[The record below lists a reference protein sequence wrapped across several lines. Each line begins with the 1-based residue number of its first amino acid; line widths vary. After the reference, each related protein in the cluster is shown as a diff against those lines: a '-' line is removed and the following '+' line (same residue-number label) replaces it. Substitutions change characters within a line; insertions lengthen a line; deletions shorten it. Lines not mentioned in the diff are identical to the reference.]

1 MSTQNSKSI
10 LARALAQE
18 NITVEHRPNA
28 TTAMF
33 DVANRVLV
41 LPVWINMSDE
51 LHDMFVGHE
60 VGHALFTPYRR
71 KDQDSRGPW
80 YKDAEEIGGTMNAP
94 YVQALLNVVEDSR
107 IERMMKEKFPGLRR
121 DFVAG
126 YKELN
131 EKDFFGING
140 KNLAT
145 LDFGDRLNLH
155 TKLGVSANVPFS
167 DSERELVDLVERID
181 SFDDVIDAT
190 RKIYEFINGQYEDMP
205 DEPSSGVGENQNNS
219 DGNGEG
225 MSNPSPSNEQNQNN
239 DPADSMTSSNTN
251 DIRSETQQS
260 SSNPARNKMQMVTQ
274 ENFDKSTNDLVDTS
288 CRNVQYYTLP
298 DPNLD
303 RIILPYKKFLAE
315 MNEHENACTRNG
327 KRHEHFNVFERSY
340 SEILQKTKPLVS
352 TLVKQ
357 FEMRKAA
364 DVSKRTSVSRSGKIN
379 LDNLHK
385 YKVTDD
391 IFLRCA
397 NIAEGKNHGLV
408 MFVDWSASM
417 SIITEDV
424 VCQIIMLTNFC
435 RRVGIPF
442 DVYFFTSH
450 TNILNKHLGISPEY
464 ATYEDFKQWTG
475 GKLIQNSVDRYDNN
489 AHDRTENSMHPAS
502 FALVNVLSS
511 SMSSREFASAQKHFY
526 NLSRLLQS
534 APYAPRH
541 YDQGNTPLDETIL
554 AAMKIVPQFREK
566 HKVQIVNTVF
576 LTDGDSSG
584 HLFSAGYRS
593 KSYVTTPWSK
603 KVYDTTSY
611 QSHLSPTDAMLDIF
625 KDITGTNAIGF
636 FITCRPTRYFYND
649 ADRKKFK
656 EDGFFDVPVN
666 QDVTDY
672 DYMQGK
678 RVSRKAKT
686 HGYSR
691 LFVIQSRNDIV
702 DIDNDLD
709 RIANGASFA
718 RIRNT
723 FIKSVNKHNASR
735 AFLNRFADVIAVA

>member
-251 DIRSETQQS
+251 DIRSKTQQS
-260 SSNPARNKMQMVTQ
+260 SSNPARNKMHGHAGELRQVHQ
-274 ENFDKSTNDLVDTS
+274 RS
-288 CRNVQYYTLP
+288 CRY
-298 DPNLD
+298 
-303 RIILPYKKFLAE
+303 
-315 MNEHENACTRNG
+315 
-327 KRHEHFNVFERSY
+327 
-340 SEILQKTKPLVS
+340 
-352 TLVKQ
+352 
-357 FEMRKAA
+357 
-364 DVSKRTSVSRSGKIN
+364 
-379 LDNLHK
+379 
-385 YKVTDD
+385 
-391 IFLRCA
+391 
-397 NIAEGKNHGLV
+397 
-408 MFVDWSASM
+408 FV
-417 SIITEDV
+417 
-424 VCQIIMLTNFC
+424 
-435 RRVGIPF
+435 
-442 DVYFFTSH
+442 
-450 TNILNKHLGISPEY
+450 
-464 ATYEDFKQWTG
+464 
-475 GKLIQNSVDRYDNN
+475 
-489 AHDRTENSMHPAS
+489 
-502 FALVNVLSS
+502 
-511 SMSSREFASAQKHFY
+511 
-526 NLSRLLQS
+526 
-534 APYAPRH
+534 
-541 YDQGNTPLDETIL
+541 
-554 AAMKIVPQFREK
+554 
-566 HKVQIVNTVF
+566 
-576 LTDGDSSG
+576 
-584 HLFSAGYRS
+584 
-593 KSYVTTPWSK
+593 
-603 KVYDTTSY
+603 
-611 QSHLSPTDAMLDIF
+611 
-625 KDITGTNAIGF
+625 
-636 FITCRPTRYFYND
+636 
-649 ADRKKFK
+649 
-656 EDGFFDVPVN
+656 
-666 QDVTDY
+666 
-672 DYMQGK
+672 
-678 RVSRKAKT
+678 
-686 HGYSR
+686 
-691 LFVIQSRNDIV
+691 
-702 DIDNDLD
+702 
-709 RIANGASFA
+709 
-718 RIRNT
+718 
-723 FIKSVNKHNASR
+723 
-735 AFLNRFADVIAVA
+735 